1 MCGVGFE
8 DQEDVD
14 GWRRDRRDEGIVDG
28 CVVLDSKI
36 RKMLMDGEETAAM
49 KAPES

>member
-1 MCGVGFE
+1 LGMAGMCGVGFE
-8 DQEDVD
+8 DRKV
-14 GWRRDRRDEGIVDG
+14 VDG